1 MIVNLINFIYKFL
14 DIQEN
19 FTPILPKILEYVVF
33 ALKSLK
39 ESSLLK
45 AALLVLN
52 SIIHESKKNFSQ
64 YAPELIP
71 LLMEILTNNEVTR
84 NNKLITI
91 TNIGEISMKIGDV
104 FIPFLHQVMEVLF
117 SAAGLAANKSDD
129 VIKLKNKIKYLLI
142 FLGR

>member
-1 MIVNLINFIYKFL
+1 LKLFTNKL

-33 ALKSLK
+33 ALKSLR

-71 LLMEILTNNEVTR
+71 LLMEILTNDEVTR
-84 NNKLITI
+84 NNKLISI

-104 FIPFLHQVMEVLF
+104 FIPFLHPVMEVLF
-117 SAAGLAANKSDD
+117 SAAHLAANKADD
-129 VIKLKNKIKYLLI
+129 VIIKINKTKLII
-142 FLGR
+142 F